1 VTYLEQCILMRTL
14 FQNFTAEKEN
24 DFLKTF
30 V

>member
-1 VTYLEQCILMRTL
+1 MRTL